1 MRPMCNK
8 VTASLKNCHH
18 SQDISSQRCLSSC
31 PDFAMTPTRNTQRSK
46 VATDGYDQ
54 KLDQRVA
61 KHEFLRDRNN
71 VTSCRSLARRHD
83 AEWRRA
89 ELQQKRQT
97 EFWKRRQ
104 IEPTVVP
111 SAIEE
116 DVQNPPKVILREK
129 TRKADPLDRRSLV
142 MAEDLGITWPDVTS
156 IEKAPWLKPI
166 HSRRGK
172 VLGRE
177 GVSRSQHGPPG
188 LSQHSP
194 LERIRAAWQTG
205 AQKRDGELS
214 SQRPQRDASAQ
225 TESGLIT
232 IRKSDLLQLADY
244 LQEALWREEN
254 LKQKLVI
261 FQKNTSTLTMSSDK
275 LWTTRCNEDL
285 TRSRI
290 ETLEAQLELCTQ
302 EFRWD
307 GVKKLMLQM
316 EEQKRT
322 YEEKALEALQKAID
336 EKVQAEK
343 QAESLEEALKAALLE
358 SERWKSLSQQLKKSS
373 EELMR
378 SQEQTT
384 DRLYQL
390 QSELERAKG
399 QEADLRHQMWDS
411 QQKGAE
417 LRSQLS
423 QLEDDNQL
431 QGEQLEEMREKLCQ
445 YEEHSLSGNFFQS
458 AGCDTWQACS
468 PEDQPGAE
476 PDQAVNLPPSAESE
490 MEAQL
495 QDTQQRLSL
504 KERECKDLRAE
515 LEAVEHECHTCL
527 FRLAQCREELRRLN
541 ARRRPSCGCSWLGLC
556 LLMAV
561 VMGTLAVV
569 LLYQPVYGERL
580 QEVCRGLRQR
590 VESYMREAALPAHSG
605 CYRPV

>member
-1 MRPMCNK
+1 QLHNAQ
-8 VTASLKNCHH
+8 AS
-18 SQDISSQRCLSSC
+18 
-31 PDFAMTPTRNTQRSK
+31 ATTRRSERN
-46 VATDGYDQ
+46 GYDQ

-156 IEKAPWLKPI
+156 IEKQ
-166 HSRRGK
+166 SE
-172 VLGRE
+172 V
-177 GVSRSQHGPPG
+177 VSMWCVNLHLP
-188 LSQHSP
+188 
-194 LERIRAAWQTG
+194 AA
-205 AQKRDGELS
+205 K
-214 SQRPQRDASAQ
+214 
-225 TESGLIT
+225 
-232 IRKSDLLQLADY
+232 
-244 LQEALWREEN
+244 EALWREEN

-261 FQKNTSTLTMSSDK
+261 LQKSTSTLTMSSDK
-275 LWTTRCNEDL
+275 LWTVSLACTTCSSL
-285 TRSRI
+285 PSAPCIPTKI
-290 ETLEAQLELCTQ
+290 QLHLHLFYI

-343 QAESLEEALKAALLE
+343 QAESLEVGGNANEAATAESSPPWECVTAESSPPWECVTAESSPPWECVTAESNPPWECVTAESSVSLQREALKAALLE

-384 DRLYQL
+384 DRLHQL
-390 QSELERAKG
+390 QSELE
-399 QEADLRHQMWDS
+399 
-411 QQKGAE
+411 
-417 LRSQLS
+417 
-423 QLEDDNQL
+423 
-431 QGEQLEEMREKLCQ
+431 
-445 YEEHSLSGNFFQS
+445 
-458 AGCDTWQACS
+458 
-468 PEDQPGAE
+468 
-476 PDQAVNLPPSAESE
+476 VN
-490 MEAQL
+490 
-495 QDTQQRLSL
+495 
-504 KERECKDLRAE
+504 
-515 LEAVEHECHTCL
+515 
-527 FRLAQCREELRRLN
+527 
-541 ARRRPSCGCSWLGLC
+541 
-556 LLMAV
+556 
-561 VMGTLAVV
+561 
-569 LLYQPVYGERL
+569 
-580 QEVCRGLRQR
+580 RG
-590 VESYMREAALPAHSG
+590 
-605 CYRPV
+605 

>member
-1 MRPMCNK
+1 MLFLHVFQRSDLYRPAFCSCEVQKAMRPMCNK

-166 HSRRGK
+166 HSRREK

-261 FQKNTSTLTMSSDK
+261 LQKSTSTLTMSSDK

-384 DRLYQL
+384 DRLHQL
-390 QSELERAKG
+390 QSELEVNRG
-399 QEADLRHQMWDS
+399 LCIFFP
-411 QQKGAE
+411 
-417 LRSQLS
+417 
-423 QLEDDNQL
+423 
-431 QGEQLEEMREKLCQ
+431 EKLCQ

-468 PEDQPGAE
+468 PEDKPGAE

-590 VESYMREAALPAHSG
+590 VESYMREAALPGHSG

>member
-1 MRPMCNK
+1 
-8 VTASLKNCHH
+8 
-18 SQDISSQRCLSSC
+18 
-31 PDFAMTPTRNTQRSK
+31 MTPTRNTQRSK
-46 VATDGYDQ
+46 VAADGYDH
-54 KLDQRVA
+54 KRDQRAA

-71 VTSCRSLARRHD
+71 ATTCRSPARQH
-83 AEWRRA
+83 AVEGRRA

-111 SAIEE
+111 SGAEE
-116 DVQNPPKVILREK
+116 AVQKPPKVVLREK
-129 TRKADPLDRRSLV
+129 TCKANPLDRRSLV

-156 IEKAPWLKPI
+156 IEKSPWLKPI
-166 HSRRGK
+166 HSRREK
-172 VLGRE
+172 VPGRE
-177 GVSRSQHGPPG
+177 GASRSQHGPPG
-188 LSQHSP
+188 LSQHSS
-194 LERIRAAWQTG
+194 LERIRATWQTG
-205 AQKRDGELS
+205 AQRRDEGLS
-214 SQRPQRDASAQ
+214 SQRPQRDSSAQ

-254 LKQKLVI
+254 LKQKLAI
-261 FQKNTSTLTMSSDK
+261 LQKSTSTLMMSSDK
-275 LWTTRCNEDL
+275 LWTTRCSEDL

-302 EFRWD
+302 EFRGD
-307 GVKKLMLQM
+307 GVKKLVLQM
-316 EEQKRT
+316 EEQKQT
-322 YEEKALEALQKAID
+322 YEERALEALQKAIN

-343 QAESLEEALKAALLE
+343 KAESLEEALKAALLE
-358 SERWKSLSQQLKKSS
+358 SERWKSLSQQLKESS

-378 SQEQTT
+378 NQEQTT
-384 DRLYQL
+384 DRLHQL

-399 QEADLRHQMWDS
+399 QEADLRHQLWDS
-411 QQKGAE
+411 QQEGAE

-431 QGEQLEEMREKLCQ
+431 RGEQLEEMR
-445 YEEHSLSGNFFQS
+445 G
-458 AGCDTWQACS
+458 ARCDMWQACT

-476 PDQAVNLPPSAESE
+476 PEQAVSLPPRAESD

-495 QDTQQRLSL
+495 QDTQQRLTL
-504 KERECKDLRAE
+504 KENECKDLRAD

-541 ARRRPSCGCSWLGLC
+541 ARRRRSCGCSWLGLC
-556 LLMAV
+556 FLMAV
-561 VMGTLAVV
+561 VMGTLTVV

-580 QEVCRGLRQR
+580 QEVCRSLRQR
-590 VESYMREAALPAHSG
+590 VESYMREAALPSHSG